1 MIVFRVRDTENVHVM
16 RIIIPAIALV
26 LACAQA
32 NAVAGGK
39 IEAGRNIAID
49 GDCSVHS
56 DYAFNLTER
65 SVIFT
70 RDDDSR
76 EGAPSRV
83 LMRQGL
89 LFVEDH
95 WVKLTPKDSERIRT
109 YERQARSAM
118 PLAQQIG
125 RDAAQIAFTAIGEV
139 AAGFSGHPAQTRA
152 SLARARARLDARL
165 ARSVTATRFSGDELG
180 KGIGEAVR
188 EVLPSV
194 MGDVVGGAV
203 RAAFTGDIARL
214 QRMQDLDQE
223 IERRIAP
230 RAKALERNVDL
241 LCLRMESLDRIDD
254 ALDYRLP
261 DGSTLDLLQVER
273 KDKHDRS

>member
-1 MIVFRVRDTENVHVM
+1 
-16 RIIIPAIALV
+16 
-26 LACAQA
+26 
-32 NAVAGGK
+32 
-39 IEAGRNIAID
+39 
-49 GDCSVHS
+49 
-56 DYAFNLTER
+56 
-65 SVIFT
+65 
-70 RDDDSR
+70 
-76 EGAPSRV
+76 
-83 LMRQGL
+83 
-89 LFVEDH
+89 
-95 WVKLTPKDSERIRT
+95 
-109 YERQARSAM
+109 M
-118 PLAQQIG
+118 PPAQQIG
-125 RDAAQIAFTAIGEV
+125 RDAAQIAFTDIGEV
-139 AAGFSGHPAQTRA
+139 AAGFSSDPAQTRA

-165 ARSVTATRFSGDELG
+165 ARSVTATRFSGEELG